1 MKVILTLYLL
11 GVLSAV
17 TVFVNIQWHPG
28 RGKEPVKSI
37 KEVYFCIDIYN
48 SELSFCVLDLDAL
61 IDFNDL
67 PSVCRLFASRGL
79 CNGVISQLAHFFLKR

>member
-67 PSVCRLFASRGL
+67 ALRGL
-79 CNGVISQLAHFFLKR
+79 CNGVISQLAHFFLKQ